1 MKKDSKQRLFE
12 VMGKL
17 DKTFKPKLNENRENF
32 KRLTVFLMYN
42 KEGMYLG
49 DLDPID
55 EMERGSE
62 FYEGTKAEVLATPE
76 FQKFAQEK
84 NITAE
89 QVGKITRGYE
99 YTMNGQPLETEYYA
113 PSQSEELY
121 DKKTNTWY
129 NLSGQQMRD
138 PSEYDKRGD
147 GYTPFGDEGDGMD
160 EDLGFDKQS
169 KLKGNFRAEV
179 TGMGENVWST
189 NAIEYNTEEE
199 AKKWLDNLSGRWFG
213 YDMSRVVPSSVP
225 KGQPVDME
233 NDIIYQNFRK

>member
-17 DKTFKPKLNENRENF
+17 DKTFKPKLNEGREDF
-32 KRLTVFLMYN
+32 KRLMVFSLYDTQ
-42 KEGMYLG
+42 GGYLG
-49 DLDPID
+49 DIGPID
-55 EMERGSE
+55 EENNYMD
-62 FYEGTKAEVLATPE
+62 TKSEVLATPE

-89 QVGKITRGYE
+89 QIGKITRGYE

-121 DKKTNTWY
+121 DRKTNTWY

-138 PSEYDKRGD
+138 PSEYARGGSHED

-179 TGMGENVWST
+179 TGAGENVWST

-199 AKKWLDNLSGRWFG
+199 AKKWLDGLSGRWFG

-225 KGQPVDME
+225 KGQPV
-233 NDIIYQNFRK
+233 NLQSDIIYQNFRK